1 MIGENKKIAKAIRL
15 LEHGQWRERKEYL
28 HQMREKGS
36 CSIDGFEFREEVYC
50 WVIWKP
56 TDSEKEPQWKGES
69 LFKVV
74 PSTDLTEKQIINILG
89 NQSWIY
95 P

>member
-15 LEHGQWRERKEYL
+15 LEDGQWKERKDYL
-28 HQMREKGS
+28 YQMREKGF
-36 CSIDGFEFREEVYC
+36 CSIDGFEFQEEICC
-50 WVIWKP
+50 WVVWKP
-56 TDSEKEPQWKGES
+56 TDIEKDPQWKGEP
-69 LFKVV
+69 LYKVV
-74 PSTDLTEKQIINILG
+74 PRTYLSERQIINILS